1 MYVDMYGMCS
11 TEQFVSYLKILHEL
25 HYLVCVCMLMIY
37 FCTNCIISPDS
48 GGHVMVLMVFTLPVE
63 IFTLVFIW
71 AELPWSIAGP
81 TQADINILEKQTH
94 KNWTELNYQ
103 PD

>member
-1 MYVDMYGMCS
+1 MHAHD
-11 TEQFVSYLKILHEL
+11 L
-25 HYLVCVCMLMIY
+25 
-37 FCTNCIISPDS
+37 NISAQIVLFPRIAV
-48 GGHVMVLMVFTLPVE
+48 VMVLMVFTFQVE

>member
-1 MYVDMYGMCS
+1 MCS
-11 TEQFVSYLKILHEL
+11 TEQFVSYFTILHKL
-25 HYLVCVCMLMIY
+25 HYLVCGVCE
-37 FCTNCIISPDS
+37 CSWSISAQIVLFPRIAV
-48 GGHVMVLMVFTLPVE
+48 VMVLMVFTFQVE